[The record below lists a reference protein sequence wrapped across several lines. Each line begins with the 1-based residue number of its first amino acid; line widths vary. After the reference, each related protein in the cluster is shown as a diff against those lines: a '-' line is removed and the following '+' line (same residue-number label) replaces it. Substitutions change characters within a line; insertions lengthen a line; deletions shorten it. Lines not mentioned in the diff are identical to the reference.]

1 MNSELEEM
9 EDAQDEAEDDMIGF
23 LNTGAGL

>member
-1 MNSELEEM
+1 MDSELGEMEEM
-9 EDAQDEAEDDMIGF
+9 QAEAEDDMIGF